1 MAILR
6 IKIDLT
12 PSKYL
17 SSESRY
23 VRAKLLDQ
31 ELDTSNVALEVL
43 HDRENENDAF
53 ALEVFCNR
61 VSIGYVKKHNNEVD
75 IDKVCFL
82 NGKKNKLSLEF
93 NGDEFI
99 LIIEGSER
107 SGSYQLKGLDIKDK
121 ERVTDS
127 LYAWADE
134 YNISGFPDDRSQLLN
149 LTELNLSCTKSSPIS
164 PELGMLLSLE
174 KLTFNKIWNSEL
186 PNTLVNLINL
196 KELYLDYCGG
206 YNMDIFGSP
215 KIELPP
221 NLLKI
226 YIKGYGPEIP
236 VEQLSYLEEFHLIEV
251 RNEPS
256 EYYESLM
263 TKLFHNRSLRVL
275 NINKTGIKNIPP
287 SISQLTHLEYLII
300 HNAPNL
306 SYLPSEV
313 GELKSLKVLSCIDVF
328 LKKIP
333 PEIGCMSQLIE
344 LHLGLTQYHHDD
356 FDFPT
361 IEEIPEELVNLKRL
375 ESLDL
380 RQRLRFSS
388 WPLDFTFPKVITE
401 IESLKFL
408 DLSHNS
414 LTEIPA
420 SICNLKN
427 LESVDFSVNDIK
439 HIPKG
444 LGGLVNLRYLG
455 LSHNILSPELPDDI
469 LDLDVELRCGGK
481 LLEFIKQTEEYQ
493 PLLSKMRQKTCDYV
507 RLDRNYWHAKSL
519 FDRVLNH

>member
-1 MAILR
+1 MAIQG
-6 IKIDLT
+6 IKIELT

-23 VRAKLLDQ
+23 IRAKLLDQ
-31 ELDTSNVALEVL
+31 ELDAPNVALEVL
-43 HDRENENDAF
+43 HDRENENDAL

-61 VSIGYVKKHNNEVD
+61 VSIGYIRKHNNEID
-75 IDKVCFL
+75 IDRACFL
-82 NGKKNKLSLEF
+82 NGKKNKLNLEL
-93 NGDEFI
+93 NGDEFT
-99 LIIEGSER
+99 LIIEGSGC
-107 SGSYQLKGLDIKDK
+107 SSFFQFKGLDIK
-121 ERVTDS
+121 ERERITET

-134 YNISGFPDDRSQLLN
+134 YNASGFPDDRSQLLH
-149 LTELNLSCTKSSPIS
+149 LTELKLSCMKSSPIP

-226 YIKGYGPEIP
+226 HIKGYGSEIP

-251 RNEPS
+251 RES
-256 EYYESLM
+256 SDYYESLM

-287 SISQLTHLEYLII
+287 CISQLTNLEYLII
-300 HNAPNL
+300 HDARNL
-306 SYLPSEV
+306 NYLPSEV

-344 LHLGLTQYHHDD
+344 LHLGLTQDHHDE
-356 FDFPT
+356 FAFSRF
-361 IEEIPEELVNLKRL
+361 EEIPEELVNLKRL

-380 RQRLRFSS
+380 RQRLMFKS
-388 WPLDFTFPKVITE
+388 WPLYFTFPKFISE

-408 DLSHNS
+408 DLSSNS
-414 LTEIPA
+414 LTEIPE

-427 LESVDFSVNDIK
+427 LESVDFSQNDIER
-439 HIPKG
+439 IPKG

-455 LSHNILSPELPDDI
+455 LVNNHLLPELPDDI
-469 LDLDVELRCGGK
+469 LDLDIELRCGGK

-493 PLLSKMRQKTCDYV
+493 PLLKKMRQKTCDYV
-507 RLDRNYWHAKSL
+507 RLDRNYWHVISL
-519 FDRVLNH
+519 FERVLS